1 MNWFHFDNCIGLC
14 FISQKRESDNKR
26 IWQGKETI
34 IVAINSTL
42 EWWQHKEETA
52 LFFEKCNSVRNG
64 IRTHSQ
70 IRGPY
75 PYHLT
80 CKKSS
85 HSLSWQTEIWIEGII
100 KLDVIEPINKP
111 TEWVNPLV
119 IVEKPNEKSRVCLDP
134 RDLNKAIKRQ
144 HYKLPTAEELFSDMT
159 SAHHFSKL
167 DASNGYWQIKTDTGY
182 LDSY

>member
-1 MNWFHFDNCIGLC
+1 M
-14 FISQKRESDNKR
+14 
-26 IWQGKETI
+26 
-34 IVAINSTL
+34 
-42 EWWQHKEETA
+42 QH
-52 LFFEKCNSVRNG
+52 SVRNG
-64 IRTHSQ
+64 IQTHSQ
-70 IRGPY
+70 IRGPD

-159 SAHHFSKL
+159 GAHHFSKL

>member
-1 MNWFHFDNCIGLC
+1 M
-14 FISQKRESDNKR
+14 
-26 IWQGKETI
+26 
-34 IVAINSTL
+34 
-42 EWWQHKEETA
+42 
-52 LFFEKCNSVRNG
+52 
-64 IRTHSQ
+64 
-70 IRGPY
+70 
-75 PYHLT
+75 
-80 CKKSS
+80 
-85 HSLSWQTEIWIEGII
+85 
-100 KLDVIEPINKP
+100 IEPINKP